1 MNSVHLEM
9 LFLDSE
15 QTLREKLS
23 NLTVP
28 KDTERIQ
35 SIISEHFSNLLIEE
49 GDFRQ
54 NLTQSEDYILQA
66 VMAILNAHQAR
77 YTCLPKTEIKTE
89 PSDETIDVESEDK
102 PKESEAAHDKK
113 IGQKPINLASSSVAA
128 GVGALA
134 GGALAG
140 TWGAVCGAIAC
151 TALAAYLVNKNTVD
165 KPAEKEIVTR
175 LIKTEAHFVEKP
187 LDIDML
193 LGVVKNL
200 CHSVDEIIITFRA
213 QINNVVQ
220 KYENQEKPSLEREYG
235 VLLEG
240 IQTLVGYKRAHSED
254 DKFSKKIQERI
265 EDLAELLENYKLNVV
280 DYTRD
285 NAVLFDFVP
294 SPNTTET
301 KQVYP
306 AIVKEGQLVKKGKV
320 FTPEK

>member
-1 MNSVHLEM
+1 MTETSLEM
-9 LFLDSE
+9 LFVNSE
-15 QTLREKLS
+15 QDLKDKLE

-28 KDTERIQ
+28 KDMDKIQ
-35 SIISEHFSNLLIEE
+35 TIISEHFSNLLLED

-77 YTCLPKTEIKTE
+77 YTCFPKAEVKTE
-89 PSDETIDVESEDK
+89 PTEETIDVEHKNKLDAK
-102 PKESEAAHDKK
+102 GVTHDKK

-134 GGALAG
+134 GGTLAG
-140 TWGAVCGAIAC
+140 TWGAVCGTIAC
-151 TALAAYLVNKNTVD
+151 TALTAYLMNKNTD
-165 KPAEKEIVTR
+165 NKPAEKETVTKYV
-175 LIKTEAHFVEKP
+175 KTEARFVEKP

-240 IQTLVGYKRAHSED
+240 VQTLVGYARSHSED
-254 DKFSKKIQERI
+254 EKFCKKIQERI
-265 EDLAELLENYKLNVV
+265 EDLAELLENYNLNVV
-280 DYTRD
+280 DYSGD
-285 NAVLFDFVP
+285 NAALFDFVP

-320 FTPEK
+320 FTSEN

>member
-1 MNSVHLEM
+1 MEKKTLEI
-9 LFLDSE
+9 LFAESE
-15 QTLREKLS
+15 QKLREMLS

-28 KDTERIQ
+28 KDMERIQ
-35 SIISEHFSNLLIEE
+35 TTISEHLSNLLTEE

-66 VMAILNAHQAR
+66 VLAILNAHQAR
-77 YTCLPKTEIKTE
+77 YTSFPKAEIETAPTEESGETRKEGNT
-89 PSDETIDVESEDK
+89 DENVN
-102 PKESEAAHDKK
+102 PLKK
-113 IGQKPINLASSSVAA
+113 IGQKPVKLASSSVAA
-128 GVGALA
+128 GLGALA

-151 TALAAYLVNKNTVD
+151 TALTAYMVD
-165 KPAEKEIVTR
+165 KFTDNKPADKEIVTKYV
-175 LIKTEAHFVEKP
+175 KTEAHFVEKP

-220 KYENQEKPSLEREYG
+220 KYESQEKPSIEREYS

-254 DKFSKKIQERI
+254 EKFSKKIQERI
-265 EDLAELLENYKLNVV
+265 EDMAELLENYSLNIV
-280 DYTRD
+280 DYTEE
-285 NAVLFDFVP
+285 NASMFDFVP
-294 SPNTTET
+294 SANTTEI

-306 AIVKEGQLVKKGKV
+306 AIIKAGQIIKKGKV

>member
-1 MNSVHLEM
+1 MATVSLEM
-9 LFLDSE
+9 LFANSE
-15 QTLREKLS
+15 QQLREKLS

-28 KDTERIQ
+28 KDTEKIQ

-89 PSDETIDVESEDK
+89 PSEGTIDVESQDK
-102 PKESEAAHDKK
+102 PKENEAMHNKK
-113 IGQKPINLASSSVAA
+113 IGQKPLNLASSSMAA

-151 TALAAYLVNKNTVD
+151 TALTAYLVNKNTDD
-165 KPAEKEIVTR
+165 KPAEKEIVTKMV
-175 LIKTEAHFVEKP
+175 KTEAHVVEKP
-187 LDIDML
+187 LDIDTL

-200 CHSVDEIIITFRA
+200 CHSVDQIIITFRA

-220 KYENQEKPSLEREYG
+220 KYENQEKPSIEREYG

-240 IQTLVGYKRAHSED
+240 IQTLVGYERSHSED
-254 DKFSKKIQERI
+254 EKFSKKIQERI
-265 EDLAELLENYKLNVV
+265 EDLAELLENYNLNVV
-280 DYTRD
+280 DYSGE
-285 NAVLFDFVP
+285 NAALFDFVP
-294 SPNTTET
+294 SANAVEA

-306 AIVKEGQLVKKGKV
+306 AIVKAGQPVKKGKV

>member
-1 MNSVHLEM
+1 MATISLET
-9 LFLDSE
+9 LFTDSE
-15 QTLREKLS
+15 QQLREKLS

-28 KDTERIQ
+28 KDTEKIQ

-77 YTCLPKTEIKTE
+77 YTCLPKTEIEAE
-89 PSDETIDVESEDK
+89 PSEETIDAESEDK

-151 TALAAYLVNKNTVD
+151 TALTAYLVNKNTVD
-165 KPAEKEIVTR
+165 KPAEKEIVTK
-175 LIKTEAHFVEKP
+175 LVKTEAHFVEKP

-200 CHSVDEIIITFRA
+200 CHSVDEIITTFRA

-254 DKFSKKIQERI
+254 EKFIKKIQERI
-265 EDLAELLENYKLNVV
+265 EDLAEVLENYNLNVV
-280 DYTRD
+280 DYTGG

-294 SPNTTET
+294 SANTTET

-306 AIVKEGQLVKKGKV
+306 AIVKEGQLIKKGKV
-320 FTPEK
+320 FIPEN